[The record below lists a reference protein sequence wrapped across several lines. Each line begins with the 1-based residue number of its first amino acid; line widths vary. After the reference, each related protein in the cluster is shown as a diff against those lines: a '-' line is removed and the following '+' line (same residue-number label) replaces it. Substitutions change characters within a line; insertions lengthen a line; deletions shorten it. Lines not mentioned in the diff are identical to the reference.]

1 MKDKSTALKCRES
14 LISNGISTKI
24 LPEAYTWHF
33 AATWNHI
40 TEMYED
46 WEKFIDD
53 LNPSKEII
61 EKAVSLPIT
70 INFSYESTEKIYK
83 SVKDVL

>member
-1 MKDKSTALKCRES
+1 
-14 LISNGISTKI
+14 
-24 LPEAYTWHF
+24 
-33 AATWNHI
+33 
-40 TEMYED
+40 MYED

-70 INFSYESTEKIYK
+70 INYKKESIKKIHK
-83 SVKDVL
+83 IIKDVFEI